1 MAKEQEVE
9 QGINYH
15 KLCKARAS
23 RYRVTAY
30 QREDLVQE
38 GYLAYLECLAKGCTH
53 PDVIETSIRQA
64 MYDYTNFKQRPIEVP
79 SDNNNRGL
87 KKRWSDLEDLDDLSA
102 TERALYFALMG
113 EYVTLDVLDKEML
126 EGSHEEL
133 AELGMAVT
141 KALDEQEASI
151 FRKVALHGYT
161 MKEVGKSMG
170 VSKQRVDQIYQG
182 ALDKLREILM

>member
-1 MAKEQEVE
+1 MNIEPVD
-9 QGINYH
+9 YH

-23 RYRVTAY
+23 RYRVTVD

-38 GYLAYLECLAKGCTH
+38 GYLAYLECVAKGCTH

-79 SDNNNRGL
+79 SRKDSYGL
-87 KKRWSDLEDLDDLSA
+87 KKKWADLDNLDDLTP

-113 EYVTLDVLDKEML
+113 EYVTLDELDKEVL
-126 EGSHEEL
+126 CEGSHEEL

-161 MKEVGKSMG
+161 MREVGKSMG